1 MVSTQK
7 YINLK
12 NKFDIKFRQE
22 FFKYKAKIELEV
34 TKGKRGSS
42 YFAIKKLGLRP
53 GEISH
58 PEFQLPEHANHKIS
72 PAESAEMLADYF
84 SAVSQEYQPLDV
96 NKLPP
101 NMETY
106 LATNAMLSQRQF
118 FQSQLF
124 SKSLSSQRSRTA
136 QSLGIYPKR

>member
-34 TKGKRGSS
+34 TEGKRGSS

-58 PEFQLPEHANHKIS
+58 PEFQLPEHK
-72 PAESAEMLADYF
+72 P
-84 SAVSQEYQPLDV
+84 V
-96 NKLPP
+96 
-101 NMETY
+101 
-106 LATNAMLSQRQF
+106 
-118 FQSQLF
+118 
-124 SKSLSSQRSRTA
+124 
-136 QSLGIYPKR
+136 